1 MTAVGKV
8 RTPAANPPRAP
19 RARLPPPRSARWD
32 FASPPLSPGLSRRA
46 AQENQSPSVAARI
59 KSAMRSPAKPEVE
72 ETKSWHE
79 EGKGAR
85 RAHLGALSNVARLR
99 LSL

>member
-19 RARLPPPRSARWD
+19 RARLPPRSARWD

>member
-8 RTPAANPPRAP
+8 WTPAATPPRAP

-32 FASPPLSPGLSRRA
+32 FVAAALPGLSRRA

-59 KSAMRSPAKPEVE
+59 KSAMRSPAKPEAE

-85 RAHLGALSNVARLR
+85 RARPADHLSNVARL
-99 LSL
+99 SL